1 MGLSLIHPT
10 KIKGNRLKVNS
21 ITTIFKKNI
30 RYQKKRNSR
39 RKIKAEDK
47 ILTNPISKTE
57 VNKIHSRNDHFN

>member
-39 RKIKAEDK
+39 RKIKVQDK
-47 ILTNPISKTE
+47 IQTNPISKAE
-57 VNKIHSRNDHFN
+57 VDKHCSRNEHFN